1 MHTRQEEWGN
11 KAGLGDADLK
21 EGMFGREKLPA
32 DLLGY
37 GIGVQNRSRKRRDA
51 PRFPALVPLDSYA
64 GSSLGHG
71 YSSHHWGIREEEK
84 WMISSRRSLRRLRNS
99 KAFSATGW

>member
-1 MHTRQEEWGN
+1 MDN
-11 KAGLGDADLK
+11 KAGLGGPDLK

-32 DLLGY
+32 DRLGY
-37 GIGVQNRSRKRRDA
+37 GIGVKTRSQKRRDA
-51 PRFPALVPLDSYA
+51 PGFPALVALDSYA
-64 GSSLGHG
+64 GSSLGRG

-84 WMISSRRSLRRLRNS
+84 WMISSRRSVRRLRNS